1 MTTKINKMIKKI
13 ITKKMKNKVTR
24 SYTIDEKTYK
34 DFQIYA
40 IMINKSVSSLIEQF
54 MRETLKEIKKEK

>member
-1 MTTKINKMIKKI
+1 
-13 ITKKMKNKVTR
+13 MKNKVTK

-40 IMINKSVSSLIEQF
+40 IMINKSVSSLIEEY
-54 MRETLKEIKKEK
+54 MRNVLKDMKKEK